1 MQKAITCQTMVSKNH
16 LLLEGIQ
23 FLGETADSRSGMR
36 NVRAAWDQGKKA
48 GMASGVRV
56 VSKGPLDCKEIQAV
70 HPKGDQS
77 WVFTGRTDDEAET
90 PIPGPPDEK
99 S

>member
-1 MQKAITCQTMVSKNH
+1 MQKAITCQTIVSKNH
-16 LLLEGIQ
+16 LLLERIQ

-36 NVRAAWDQGKKA
+36 NVRAARDQGKKA
-48 GMASGVRV
+48 GTASGVRV

-77 WVFTGRTDDEAET
+77 WVFTGRTDVEAET
-90 PIPGPPDEK
+90 PILWPPDAK